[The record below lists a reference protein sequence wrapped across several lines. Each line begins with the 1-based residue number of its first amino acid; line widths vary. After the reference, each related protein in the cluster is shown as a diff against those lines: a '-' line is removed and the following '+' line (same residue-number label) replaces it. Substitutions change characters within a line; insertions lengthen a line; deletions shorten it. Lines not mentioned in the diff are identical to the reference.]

1 MRCDSI
7 RYENFRN
14 IGYAELEFSPETN
27 IFTGENAQGKTS
39 ALEGIY
45 LFARGKSFRGAHDRE
60 MVRFGS
66 EYASVTMNCSG
77 SGRSYDMKYAFNTE
91 GKRVCRRNGVVLSR
105 LSEFIGYFRA
115 VLFCP
120 AHLSIVQSGPSARR
134 NFLDLAIS
142 QIKPSYMVLLQRYN
156 TVLSQRNAC
165 IRDCRK
171 RMSPSDSAMLEVLS
185 AQLAENAERISELRE
200 KYIAVLSGEAK
211 SFMLDMTGGRDD
223 CELEYVSRKT
233 KEEYYRELTG
243 NLDRELRYGA
253 TLYGVHKDDIDIR
266 IGGHNAR
273 MYASQGQQRSAALA
287 MKLAEG
293 ELSARSFGG
302 EHPVYLFDDVLS
314 ELDRGRREYVVSG
327 FDGKQVFITSCT
339 ASGLESLTRARKFSV
354 AGGEFTG

>member
-1 MRCDSI
+1 MKCDRI
-7 RYENFRN
+7 HYDNFRN
-14 IGYAELEFSPETN
+14 IESAELEFSPETN

-39 ALEGIY
+39 AIEGIY

-60 MVRFGS
+60 MIRFGS
-66 EYASVTMNCSG
+66 EFTSVTVNCSD
-77 SGRSYDMKYAFNTE
+77 RSRAYEMKYAFNTA
-91 GKRVCRRNGVVLSR
+91 GKRVCKRNGVVLGR
-105 LSEFIGYFRA
+105 LSEFVGYFRA

-120 AHLSIVQSGPSARR
+120 AHLAIVQSGPAARR
-134 NFLDLAIS
+134 GFLDLAIS
-142 QIKPSYMVLLQRYN
+142 QIKPAYMVLLQKYN
-156 TVLSQRNAC
+156 TVLFQRNAY

-171 RMSPSDSAMLEVLS
+171 HFTDTDKDMLEVLS
-185 AQLAENAERISELRE
+185 VQLAECAETISAQRD
-200 KYIAVLSGEAK
+200 KYVSALSGEAK
-211 SFMLDMTGGRDD
+211 HFMLDMTVGRDE

-233 KEEYYRELTG
+233 KDEYIRELTD

-273 MYASQGQQRSAALA
+273 IYASQGQQRSAALA

-314 ELDRGRREYVVSG
+314 ELDKSRREYVVSG

-339 ASGLESLTRARKFSV
+339 AAGLENLTQAKKFNV
-354 AGGEFTG
+354 CGGVFK